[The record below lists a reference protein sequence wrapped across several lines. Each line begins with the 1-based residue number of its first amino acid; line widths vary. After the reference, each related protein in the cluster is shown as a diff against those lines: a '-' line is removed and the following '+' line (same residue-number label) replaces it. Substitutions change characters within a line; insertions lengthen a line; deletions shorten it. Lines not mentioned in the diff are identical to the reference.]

1 MGIQIAKK
9 EQKLGIRAS
18 STCTLNFD
26 DLKVPAEN
34 VIGGEGLGYKIA
46 IEILNEG
53 AVRFPTVPPSLI
65 NDQHTRSHRHRSPDG
80 RPRPGSIRQGSSIY
94 IRAQAV
100 RTASGY
106 LPGHGVPDRAG
117 GDRTRERATSHLQRR
132 AEKGRRAQLHQ
143 GGGHGEVLGERR
155 CAARF
160 GTGDRMDRRRRL
172 YAGNWHREVLA

>member
-53 AVRFPTVPPSLI
+53 PTSSPVFLPPLLR
-65 NDQHTRSHRHRSPDG
+65 QHNRSHWYRCPDAWPCPRS
-80 RPRPGSIRQGSSIY
+80 I
-94 IRAQAV
+94 
-100 RTASGY
+100 
-106 LPGHGVPDRAG
+106 
-117 GDRTRERATSHLQRR
+117 
-132 AEKGRRAQLHQ
+132 
-143 GGGHGEVLGERR
+143 
-155 CAARF
+155 
-160 GTGDRMDRRRRL
+160 
-172 YAGNWHREVLA
+172 